1 MSGETNT
8 GEQTPQG
15 ADGGS
20 AEKRTAN
27 VKEPVNK
34 VAQTEDF
41 VEGESTTM
49 TFAEAIA
56 PLEGETLAPDE
67 ETYLPL
73 EAYEGARFVP
83 NTDATRPVKPFNA
96 PSKGAIIRLMRTG
109 SNESNGCFARAVE
122 VSAAF
127 KVNLNKYPTHTQVNL
142 KLANGKMLTGYISLG
157 KSRKGVY
164 FPKNLAEAAV
174 ALPTIG
180 KLLPVKATMLAI
192 G

>member
-1 MSGETNT
+1 MSSETNT

-15 ADGGS
+15 ANGGS
-20 AEKRTAN
+20 AQEITAKAN
-27 VKEPVNK
+27 EAANK
-34 VAQTEDF
+34 NEEFTEGD
-41 VEGESTTM
+41 SITT

-83 NTDATRPVKPFNA
+83 NTDATRPVKLFNA
-96 PSKGAIIRLMRTG
+96 PAKGAVIRLMRTG
-109 SNESNGCFARAVE
+109 SNESNGCFTRSVDL
-122 VSAAF
+122 SAAF
-127 KVNLNKYPTHTQVNL
+127 KVNLNRYPSHTQMSL
-142 KLANGKMLTGYISLG
+142 KLANGKVLTGYISLG

-180 KLLPVKATMLAI
+180 KRLPVKATVLAI